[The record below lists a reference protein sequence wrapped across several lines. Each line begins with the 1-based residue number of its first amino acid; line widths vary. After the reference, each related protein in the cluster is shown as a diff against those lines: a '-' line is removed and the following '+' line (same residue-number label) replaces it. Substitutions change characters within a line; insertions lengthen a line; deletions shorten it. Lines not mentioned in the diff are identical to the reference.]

1 MNGKL
6 KINCSDI
13 YPFKTKFHSL
23 SSIFKI
29 KPLSKKIFL
38 RLLILPKYLIFIFAL
53 FLSNSL
59 TLKSLTKFIFSIFF
73 IIWAIFFT
81 SLVIISSDNISDEIL
96 STYKTKECLII
107 DNYNNDI
114 SEKILYSII
123 NQAYQDNKYL
133 IISSTISIK
142 KFKIKLLDLKSR
154 FSSFI
159 DIGIELPTD
168 DLIRVI
174 LTKNFSDKQIQVS
187 QKNIEYI
194 LKNIERSYEKIN
206 TFSNSIDS
214 LSLTKAQPIKLNLIK
229 KVLNEIRVQ

>member
-1 MNGKL
+1 MSEQLIFNF
-6 KINCSDI
+6 
-13 YPFKTKFHSL
+13 PFKKNYLKQDFYVSKNNFNAYKL
-23 SSIFKI
+23 IESWPKWPSRLINIFGPSGCGKTHLVNI
-29 KPLSKKIFL
+29 
-38 RLLILPKYLIFIFAL
+38 
-53 FLSNSL
+53 
-59 TLKSLTKFIFSIFF
+59 LKSKIQS
-73 IIWAIFFT
+73 
-81 SLVIISSDNISDEIL
+81 VILSSDNVSDEIL
-96 STYKTKECLII
+96 NTYKTKECLII

-114 SEKILYSII
+114 CEKILYSII
-123 NQAYQDNKYL
+123 NQAHQDNKYL
-133 IISSTISIK
+133 IISSIISIK
-142 KFKIKLLDLKSR
+142 KFEIKLLDLKSR

-214 LSLTKAQPIKLNLIK
+214 LSLTKAQPIKLHLIK
-229 KVLNEIRVQ
+229 KVLNEIGTQ

>member
-1 MNGKL
+1 MSEQLIFNF
-6 KINCSDI
+6 
-13 YPFKTKFHSL
+13 PFKKNYLKQDFYVSKNNFNAYKL
-23 SSIFKI
+23 IESWPKWPSRLINIFGPSGCGKTHLVNI
-29 KPLSKKIFL
+29 
-38 RLLILPKYLIFIFAL
+38 
-53 FLSNSL
+53 
-59 TLKSLTKFIFSIFF
+59 LKSKIHS
-73 IIWAIFFT
+73 
-81 SLVIISSDNISDEIL
+81 VIISSDNVSDEIL

-114 SEKILYSII
+114 SEKKLYSII

-142 KFKIKLLDLKSR
+142 MFEIKLLDLKSR

-174 LTKNFSDKQIQVS
+174 LTKNFSDKQIQIS

>member
-1 MNGKL
+1 M
-6 KINCSDI
+6 
-13 YPFKTKFHSL
+13 
-23 SSIFKI
+23 
-29 KPLSKKIFL
+29 
-38 RLLILPKYLIFIFAL
+38 
-53 FLSNSL
+53 
-59 TLKSLTKFIFSIFF
+59 
-73 IIWAIFFT
+73 
-81 SLVIISSDNISDEIL
+81 
-96 STYKTKECLII
+96 
-107 DNYNNDI
+107 
-114 SEKILYSII
+114 
-123 NQAYQDNKYL
+123 
-133 IISSTISIK
+133 
-142 KFKIKLLDLKSR
+142 DLKSR

-229 KVLNEIRVQ
+229 KVLDEIRLQ

>member
-1 MNGKL
+1 MPEQLIFNF
-6 KINCSDI
+6 
-13 YPFKTKFHSL
+13 PFKKNYLKQDFYVSKNNFNAYKL
-23 SSIFKI
+23 IESWPKWPSRLINIFGPSGCGKTHLVNI
-29 KPLSKKIFL
+29 
-38 RLLILPKYLIFIFAL
+38 
-53 FLSNSL
+53 
-59 TLKSLTKFIFSIFF
+59 LKSKIQS
-73 IIWAIFFT
+73 
-81 SLVIISSDNISDEIL
+81 VIISSDNVSDEIL
-96 STYKTKECLII
+96 NTYKTKECLII

-114 SEKILYSII
+114 SEKILYTII

-142 KFKIKLLDLKSR
+142 KFETELLDLKSR

-214 LSLTKAQPIKLNLIK
+214 LSLTKAQPIKLHLIK
-229 KVLNEIRVQ
+229 KVLNEIGTQ

>member
-1 MNGKL
+1 M
-6 KINCSDI
+6 SEQ
-13 YPFKTKFHSL
+13 
-23 SSIFKI
+23 
-29 KPLSKKIFL
+29 
-38 RLLILPKYLIFIFAL
+38 LIFNFPFRKNYLKQDFYVSKNNFNAFKLIESWPKWPSRLINIFGPRGCGKTHL
-53 FLSNSL
+53 INI
-59 TLKSLTKFIFSIFF
+59 LKSKIQS
-73 IIWAIFFT
+73 
-81 SLVIISSDNISDEIL
+81 VIISSNNISDDIFKL
-96 STYKTKECLII
+96 YKTKECLVI
-107 DNYNNDI
+107 DDFKNNCD
-114 SEKILYSII
+114 EKILYSII

-133 IISSTISIK
+133 IISSLISIK
-142 KFKIKLLDLKSR
+142 NFETKLSDLKSR

-159 DIGIELPTD
+159 DIGIDLPTD

-174 LTKNFSDKQIQVS
+174 LTKSFSDKQIQVS

>member
-1 MNGKL
+1 MSEQLIFNF
-6 KINCSDI
+6 
-13 YPFKTKFHSL
+13 PFKKNYLKQDFYVSKNNFNAFKL
-23 SSIFKI
+23 IESWPKWPSRLINIFGPTGCGKTHLVNI
-29 KPLSKKIFL
+29 
-38 RLLILPKYLIFIFAL
+38 
-53 FLSNSL
+53 
-59 TLKSLTKFIFSIFF
+59 LKSKIQSI
-73 IIWAIFFT
+73 
-81 SLVIISSDNISDEIL
+81 IISSNKISDEIL
-96 STYKTKECLII
+96 KIYKTKECLII
-107 DNYNNDI
+107 DDFENNI
-114 SEKILYSII
+114 EEKTLYSII

-133 IISSTISIK
+133 IISSSISIK
-142 KFKIKLLDLKSR
+142 KFETKLLDLKSR

-159 DIGIELPTD
+159 DIGIDLPTD

-229 KVLNEIRVQ
+229 KVLDEIRLQ

>member
-1 MNGKL
+1 MSEQLIFNF
-6 KINCSDI
+6 
-13 YPFKTKFHSL
+13 PFKKNYLKQDFYVSKNNFNAYKL
-23 SSIFKI
+23 IESWPKWPSRLINIFGPSGCGKTHLVNI
-29 KPLSKKIFL
+29 
-38 RLLILPKYLIFIFAL
+38 
-53 FLSNSL
+53 
-59 TLKSLTKFIFSIFF
+59 LKSKIQS
-73 IIWAIFFT
+73 
-81 SLVIISSDNISDEIL
+81 VIISSDNVSNEIL
-96 STYKTKECLII
+96 NTYKTKECLII

-142 KFKIKLLDLKSR
+142 KFEIKLLDLKSR
-154 FSSFI
+154 FNSFI

-168 DLIRVI
+168 ELIRVI
-174 LTKNFSDKQIQVS
+174 LAKNFSDKQIQVS

>member
-1 MNGKL
+1 MSEQLIFNF
-6 KINCSDI
+6 
-13 YPFKTKFHSL
+13 PFKKNYLKQDFYVSKNNFNAYKL
-23 SSIFKI
+23 IESWPKWPSRLINIFGPSGCGKTHLVNI
-29 KPLSKKIFL
+29 
-38 RLLILPKYLIFIFAL
+38 
-53 FLSNSL
+53 
-59 TLKSLTKFIFSIFF
+59 LKSKIQS
-73 IIWAIFFT
+73 
-81 SLVIISSDNISDEIL
+81 VIISSDNISDEIL
-96 STYKTKECLII
+96 NTYKTKECLII

-142 KFKIKLLDLKSR
+142 KFEIKLLDLKSR

-168 DLIRVI
+168 DLIRAI